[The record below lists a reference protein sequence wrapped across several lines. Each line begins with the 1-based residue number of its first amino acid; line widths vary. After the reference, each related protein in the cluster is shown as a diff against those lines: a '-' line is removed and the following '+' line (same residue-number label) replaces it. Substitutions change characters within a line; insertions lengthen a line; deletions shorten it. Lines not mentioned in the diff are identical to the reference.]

1 MNMAGARPAS
11 QFPIMA
17 KCQRAPETGFTM
29 PKLQLPGY
37 HAQHPRHI
45 PNTSY
50 FEAAERVG
58 WWSRNASDCGLLRGE
73 PGPGCPWCTSLNWE
87 WQQVSGKGTI
97 YSYQVVAHTVI
108 PSFRDLTPFAIV
120 LVELDE
126 QRGQPDEFD
135 GLRITGNLVDADFNM
150 EKEENV
156 GIGKRVEV
164 AFQPVED
171 GFMLPQWRLIDEP
184 DQGFTWSHEAPEG

>member
-1 MNMAGARPAS
+1 MANYTYRGITLS
-11 QFPIMA
+11 
-17 KCQRAPETGFTM
+17 
-29 PKLQLPGY
+29 
-37 HAQHPRHI
+37 I
-45 PNTSY
+45 PDNDSEYQGY
-50 FEAAERVG
+50 FEAAGEGRLVVKKC
-58 WWSRNASDCGLLRGE
+58 ADCGLLRGE
-73 PGPGCPWCTSLNWE
+73 PGPACPWCAAINWE

-126 QRGQPDEFD
+126 QRGQPSDYD
-135 GLRITGNLVDADFNM
+135 GLRITGNLVDANFNM

-156 GIGKRVEV
+156 GIGKRVEAV
-164 AFQPVED
+164 FQPVEE

-184 DQGFTWSHEAPEG
+184 DDDTGLVWSHEVPAA